1 MEYIFVTIQAKET
14 GTMDMKVPGFV
25 TVNELLTM
33 LSESLKLSFSPDA
46 QIQAE
51 PLGRILEKN
60 ATLENEGIT
69 NGSLLT
75 IL

>member
-14 GTMDMKVPGFV
+14 GTMDMKVPSFV

-33 LSESLKLSFSPDA
+33 LSESLNFSFSPDA

-60 ATLENEGIT
+60 ATLEDEGIT